1 MSLKKNLIFFLPNFS
16 FGGAA
21 NSIIRLCEGLD
32 KKKYDIF
39 IISIGKNYYKKRI
52 NKFCTKVY
60 ELNFTKTIYSFFFIR
75 KIVLELIK
83 KNKNTLFI
91 SNINY
96 ANVLSVF
103 FLRSILYL
111 KIILIERTSINELS
125 IYFNYKE
132 FIKKNII
139 KIMIKYF
146 YKKADVII
154 TNSKKTAKDLKQ
166 LTKTNK
172 IFYIYPPSIKKV
184 FLYKKPS
191 YNNTKTLR
199 ILTVGRLAVEKNL
212 KTVITSLKYL
222 NFKNFKLLIV
232 GAGDEKEKL
241 KKIITNY
248 KLQKKVTFFH
258 QTENLRNY
266 YKSAH
271 LFINSSYFEGFP
283 NSVIEAINYNL
294 PVLCSRSGG
303 GIHDIF
309 YNNKFGNFFNANDYY
324 GLSRLIKKFT
334 ENPTKFYFNLEKVKK
349 RIAIFRTKNNI
360 NLYNKLFNSLFK

>member
-1 MSLKKNLIFFLPNFS
+1 M
-16 FGGAA
+16 
-21 NSIIRLCEGLD
+21 IR
-32 KKKYDIF
+32 
-39 IISIGKNYYKKRI
+39 
-52 NKFCTKVY
+52 
-60 ELNFTKTIYSFFFIR
+60 
-75 KIVLELIK
+75 
-83 KNKNTLFI
+83 
-91 SNINY
+91 
-96 ANVLSVF
+96 
-103 FLRSILYL
+103 
-111 KIILIERTSINELS
+111 
-125 IYFNYKE
+125 
-132 FIKKNII
+132 
-139 KIMIKYF
+139 YF
-146 YKKADVII
+146 YKKADAII

-172 IFYIYPPSIKKV
+172 IIYIYPPSINKV

-241 KKIITNY
+241 KKLITNY

-266 YKSAH
+266 YKSSH

-303 GIHDIF
+303 GIQDIF

-324 GLSRLIKKFT
+324 GLSRLIEKFS

-349 RIAIFRTKNNI
+349 RIAIFTSKNNI